1 MIKVEEVF
9 QETLKD
15 SVENPDGSLQI
26 KTRKV
31 YSTRECSIN
40 TDYIVTVHPHKFTSS
55 SDLHMLKGQLLK
67 GRLFSKIV
75 LDGNNFRASEMIVV
89 LSFDK
94 LQELLS

>member
-9 QETLKD
+9 QDILKD
-15 SVENPDGSLQI
+15 SVESPDGSLQI

-40 TDYIVTVHPHKFTSS
+40 ADYIVTVHPHKFTSS
-55 SDLHMLKGQLLK
+55 SDLQMLEGQLLK
-67 GRLFSKIV
+67 DRTFSRIV

-89 LSFDK
+89 SSFDR
-94 LQELLS
+94 LQELLN